1 MPIDPVTEVRSPQF
15 RVRCDRTILELTLE
29 TQGAIA
35 RCQNPS
41 QFLQFLGIRLD
52 LGRSRA
58 ASFESI
64 NRVERAVHIYHKML
78 LCYEEII
85 PYSVAAV
92 VFLSRSEA

>member
-1 MPIDPVTEVRSPQF
+1 MLE
-15 RVRCDRTILELTLE
+15 IL
-29 TQGAIA
+29 GAIA
-35 RCQNPS
+35 LCQNPS
-41 QFLQFLGIRLD
+41 LFLPFLAIRQD
-52 LGRSRA
+52 SGRSRA

-78 LCYEEII
+78 LCYDEII